1 MSLRVAA
8 VFCAALPLVVTS
20 GCSGH
25 AARASSQVHL
35 TDPVGDVLLAA
46 TKSTD
51 TTAKNA
57 DIVAA
62 DIRRTSLFLQVGLG
76 YHHRATRASRQW
88 GRPFLVAT
96 SKGGDYISSI
106 STAPA
111 FAGRPVQLRRW
122 SPRARHPS
130 VHQSRPGA
138 RRPRRRKPLGGD
150 PWNQ

>member
-51 TTAKNA
+51 TTATAENIRILTTFYY
-57 DIVAA
+57 IV
-62 DIRRTSLFLQVGLG
+62 T
-76 YHHRATRASRQW
+76 AT
-88 GRPFLVAT
+88 T
-96 SKGGDYISSI
+96 
-106 STAPA
+106 
-111 FAGRPVQLRRW
+111 
-122 SPRARHPS
+122 
-130 VHQSRPGA
+130 
-138 RRPRRRKPLGGD
+138 
-150 PWNQ
+150 